1 MNIIRKKIYETLNE
15 MEEKRR
21 SKRIRSWG
29 SCEGG

>member
-21 SKRIRSWG
+21 NKRIRSWE